1 MRHPGYKIF
10 IAKSAQINIL
20 IDVFED
26 FNMKKKFLNEFVP
39 FNMKVLYKKLNKKK
53 QNVRNSICYFR
64 SNIFSLFHSLYQLSI
79 IVLFQ

>member
-39 FNMKVLYKKLNKKK
+39 FNMKEIYRTHEKFGINH
-53 QNVRNSICYFR
+53 Q
-64 SNIFSLFHSLYQLSI
+64 
-79 IVLFQ
+79 